1 LQEIVKTGKSLSEV
15 ISSLE
20 LSHVK
25 DERSL
30 EKIIDEVFKEEQKA
44 VSEAKQNDDAVN
56 YLVGKVMR
64 KTRGKADPSTTIEI
78 VRKKLSS

>member
-1 LQEIVKTGKSLSEV
+1 MG
-15 ISSLE
+15 
-20 LSHVK
+20 HVS

-64 KTRGKADPSTTIEI
+64 KTKGKADPSTTIEI